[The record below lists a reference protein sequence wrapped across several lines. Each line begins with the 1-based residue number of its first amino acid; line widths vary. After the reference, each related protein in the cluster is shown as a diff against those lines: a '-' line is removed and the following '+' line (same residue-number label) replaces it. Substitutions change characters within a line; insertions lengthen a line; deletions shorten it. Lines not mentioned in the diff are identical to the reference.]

1 MYLSNEEVR
10 LLDTAVKYFEVGFRS
25 YIAEVIIQKY
35 DTIEKYRAAINSKK
49 STFNGG
55 SAILSGRINALLS
68 NLSQERQIKK
78 VYKLLSETNNNCK
91 NNIKVEIKEEKSDAY
106 ILVSELISI
115 TYVFGA
121 ELFSDMIQGFSSR
134 EEYMY
139 FIVAQLS
146 RQKSKIFIMN

>member
-91 NNIKVEIKEEKSDAY
+91 NNIKGIKNPFAFAFFLFYYPSLLLKNKQGY
-106 ILVSELISI
+106 IPYPLPLSLIYLQLV
-115 TYVFGA
+115 
-121 ELFSDMIQGFSSR
+121 M
-134 EEYMY
+134 
-139 FIVAQLS
+139 
-146 RQKSKIFIMN
+146 

>member
-78 VYKLLSETNNNCK
+78 CINYCLRQIIIVRIILKLK
-91 NNIKVEIKEEKSDAY
+91 
-106 ILVSELISI
+106 
-115 TYVFGA
+115 
-121 ELFSDMIQGFSSR
+121 
-134 EEYMY
+134 
-139 FIVAQLS
+139 
-146 RQKSKIFIMN
+146 